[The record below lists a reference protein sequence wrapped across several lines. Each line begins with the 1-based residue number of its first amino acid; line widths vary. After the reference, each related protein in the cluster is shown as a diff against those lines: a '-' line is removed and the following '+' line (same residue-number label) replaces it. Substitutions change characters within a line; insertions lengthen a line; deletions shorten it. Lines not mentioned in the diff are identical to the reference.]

1 MDNND
6 VKEFDLSD
14 DEETEKTP
22 EKEQLPDDEGVLADN
37 CYDWV
42 VGEFCK
48 LNVSGFIRWLGDEKM
63 VQQFLEPLRNR
74 SSDYKK
80 DFFTL
85 FSRAQKAKRD
95 ADLLKKVI
103 TSLQKH
109 DIGTPY
115 EDLSNEIKTVVNFIL
130 TSSIKVHWTKRG
142 WSTRFVDINIPSE
155 HDHKTAVHVLASSAG
170 ITENHLRA
178 INETFWSNNCIPD
191 LSITVSD
198 GVDNGMT
205 PLQIASK
212 YMNIDFLTLYGMSYG
227 MIEGSD
233 DVSVSGFKQ
242 TMRKT
247 LQRVEDA
254 LEEAKNLCL

>member
-1 MDNND
+1 MDD
-6 VKEFDLSD
+6 VKEFNFSD
-14 DEETEKTP
+14 DEETEQP
-22 EKEQLPDDEGVLADN
+22 PVEVGVMEDG

-42 VGEFCK
+42 VSQFRG
-48 LNVSGFIRWLGDEKM
+48 LNASEFIRWLSFEENVREFLKPLEK
-63 VQQFLEPLRNR
+63 R

-95 ADLLKKVI
+95 TDLLKKVI
-103 TSLQKH
+103 TSLQEH

-115 EDLSNEIKTVVNFIL
+115 EDLSSKIKTAVNFIL
-130 TSSIKVHWTKRG
+130 TSSIKEHWTKRG
-142 WSTRFVDINIPSE
+142 WSTRFVDINIPGK
-155 HDHKTAVHVLASSAG
+155 HDHQTAVHVLALSAG
-170 ITENHLRA
+170 ITEKHLRA
-178 INETFWSNNCIPD
+178 INETFSSTNCIPD

-198 GVDNGMT
+198 GVDDGMT
-205 PLQIASK
+205 PLQLALK

-254 LEEAKNLCL
+254 LEEAKNLCS